1 MKNFKIRT
9 KILIGLGCLMFSV
22 ALMTSYCLRNLRNTS
37 ELIPS
42 LYEGPYINSLSSV
55 AVLQEIY
62 RMENSIR
69 GMVMDQDVSTY
80 KDTFQKAMAA
90 ANEDIEAMNSMDSTN
105 LDTLKQS
112 LNRLNELLQIVTDSI
127 SNPEE
132 TQKAAL
138 EIGNAVTQAEEA
150 ARKLASEANKNAEIF
165 LSDAESHT
173 NHVIMIANILCVI
186 CVIFAVITAFK
197 MANDIG
203 KPIYALMGGVKEVA
217 NGNLNIHIPDQNK
230 DELGLLSGELNHTM
244 ENIKSYVSDIS
255 QVLEEVGKG
264 NISVGVT
271 REYIGDFHEIKDSLN
286 KIVVSLNHTMRQIR
300 DCADRVHIGASS
312 LASNS
317 QALAQGASEQNSAL
331 DSFQVSVGRVA
342 ELSAQDAAT
351 ASKVRAISDQAWDA
365 SQESDRQMSRMM
377 EAMNEI
383 NASSQEI
390 AKVIKIIEDI
400 AFQTNIL
407 ALNAN
412 VEAARAGQAGKG
424 FAVVADEVRNL
435 ANKSSE
441 AAKHTTEMINNAIAS
456 VNGGMVIVDSTASA
470 LRKVGEDVKN
480 MAGLLGEID
489 RSTQEQARAI
499 QEMNESIGQIT
510 TVVHANSATAE
521 ENSTSSDE
529 LSAQA
534 GILEGL
540 IVNFKLKDE
549 NPQTVPLS

>member
-22 ALMTSYCLRNLRNTS
+22 ALMASYCLRNLRATS
-37 ELIPS
+37 DLIPN

-55 AVLQEIY
+55 AVLQEVY
-62 RMENSIR
+62 KMENSIR
-69 GMVMDQDVSTY
+69 AMVMEQDTSTHM
-80 KDTFQKAMAA
+80 DTFQNAMKN
-90 ANEDIEAMNSMDSTN
+90 ANDDIAAMNSMNSTN

-112 LNRLNELLQIVTDSI
+112 LDRLNELSQTVRAEVSD
-127 SNPEE
+127 
-132 TQKAAL
+132 L
-138 EIGNAVTQAEEA
+138 EGFRRTAVEVAGIVTQAEEA
-150 ARKLASEANKNAEIF
+150 ARQLASEANQNAETF
-165 LSDAESHT
+165 LGNAEAHT
-173 NHVIMIANILCVI
+173 NRVILIANILCVL
-186 CVIFAVITAFK
+186 CVIFALITAFK

-203 KPIYALMGGVKEVA
+203 KPIYELMSGVKEVA
-217 NGNLNIHIPDQNK
+217 SGKLNIHIPDRNK
-230 DELGLLSGELNHTM
+230 DELGVLSGELNHTM

-255 QVLEEVGKG
+255 QILEEVGKG

-271 REYIGDFHEIKDSLN
+271 REYIGDFQEIKSSLN
-286 KIVVSLNHTMRQIR
+286 KIVMSLNHTMKQIR
-300 DCADRVHIGASS
+300 DCADKVHVGASS

-317 QALAQGASEQNSAL
+317 QALAQGAAEQNSAL
-331 DSFQVSVGRVA
+331 DSFQISVGRVA
-342 ELSAQDAAT
+342 ELSSQDAET

-365 SQESDRQMSRMM
+365 SQESDRQMTRMM

-412 VEAARAGQAGKG
+412 VEAARAGQAGRG

-456 VNGGMVIVDSTASA
+456 VNGGMVIVDSTAMA

-534 GILEGL
+534 GILESL
-540 IVNFKLKDE
+540 IENFKLKEDSLQ
-549 NPQTVPLS
+549 PASL

>member
-1 MKNFKIRT
+1 
-9 KILIGLGCLMFSV
+9 
-22 ALMTSYCLRNLRNTS
+22 
-37 ELIPS
+37 
-42 LYEGPYINSLSSV
+42 
-55 AVLQEIY
+55 
-62 RMENSIR
+62 
-69 GMVMDQDVSTY
+69 
-80 KDTFQKAMAA
+80 
-90 ANEDIEAMNSMDSTN
+90 
-105 LDTLKQS
+105 
-112 LNRLNELLQIVTDSI
+112 
-127 SNPEE
+127 
-132 TQKAAL
+132 
-138 EIGNAVTQAEEA
+138 
-150 ARKLASEANKNAEIF
+150 
-165 LSDAESHT
+165 
-173 NHVIMIANILCVI
+173 MIANILCVI

-441 AAKHTTEMINNAIAS
+441 AAKHTTEMINNAISS

>member
-55 AVLQEIY
+55 AVLQEVY

-112 LNRLNELLQIVTDSI
+112 LNRLNELLQMVTDSI

-138 EIGNAVTQAEEA
+138 EIGNVVTQAEEA

-383 NASSQEI
+383 NASSQEL

-441 AAKHTTEMINNAIAS
+441 AAKHTTEMINNAISS